1 MTARAA
7 VQVENVL
14 SEFGVEKITRA
25 ILLTSQHPRPNNQA
39 HYFVNQPLSL
49 FKDGFLLGKL

>member
-1 MTARAA
+1 MIARAA

-14 SEFGVEKITRA
+14 SEFGVEKIT
-25 ILLTSQHPRPNNQA
+25 SQHPRPNNQP

-49 FKDGFLLGKL
+49 FKDGFLLGKLGKKG